1 MWRMFCFNK
10 NKEKYYNQIIKENPK
25 QLYSFESKY
34 ANQEKIL
41 FKMYGKADN
50 LNKKIRLIV
59 LSDTHNCLKE
69 KEFADFVENHKEY
82 DVCLLLG
89 DHHPNDLNIILKYIN
104 KDKIYG
110 LLGNHDYNYLEDFN
124 IENINGKIINIKE
137 TTLMGIQG
145 SFKYKPS
152 DFPSFT
158 QRDSILFLNNKP
170 KVDILISHDN
180 GFDSNMSRNP
190 AHQGL
195 FGITYYLFKNKIPYH
210 IHGHIHNP
218 YKKELV
224 NGTKE
229 ISVHMYEYIE
239 LGYLGEDIMDKNE
252 EKNNIDSSHEDNY
265 LNREIIIDKV
275 KYQYDN
281 IDKRNNYPTINDFI
295 INEIK
300 IINNELLTKDG
311 VEQVYTPC
319 IRAKHCIDEF
329 EYHLDNNKLEQAFYN
344 IYEIIE
350 SDKEGIYTANYDN
363 GYKYSAFISNEE
375 KNILLSMIEKLTSKL
390 NANSN
395 SENEKKVATEQ
406 DLNEIAENICKEIE
420 KLPIET
426 EFTMYQFLE
435 KYNNCFYL
443 DDGNIL
449 STIEKIYLKCEEK
462 NILFDSKHPNEKT
475 GLIWNIVFIKK

>member
-1 MWRMFCFNK
+1 MCLFIFDTK
-10 NKEKYYNQIIKENPK
+10 NKEKYFNQIIKENPK

-34 ANQEKIL
+34 ANQEKTL
-41 FKMYGKADN
+41 FKMYGKVND

-59 LSDTHNCLKE
+59 LSDTHNCLDE
-69 KEFADFVENHKEY
+69 KDFSNFLENHKDY
-82 DVCLLLG
+82 DACLLLG

-124 IENINGKIINIKE
+124 IENINGKIINIKG
-137 TTLMGIQG
+137 TTIMGIQG

-152 DFPSFT
+152 EFPSFT
-158 QRDSILFLNNKP
+158 QKESILFLNDKP

-180 GFDSNMSRNP
+180 GFDSNMSKNP

-195 FGITYYLFKNKIPYH
+195 FGITYYLFKNRIPYH

-218 YKKELV
+218 YKKELI

-229 ISVHMYEYIE
+229 VSVYMCEYIE
-239 LGYLGEDIMDKNE
+239 LGYLGGDKMDKNK
-252 EKNNIDSSHEDNY
+252 EKANINSRQEDNY
-265 LNREIIIDKV
+265 LNREIIINKI

-281 IDKRNNYPTINDFI
+281 KDKRNDYPTIEDFI
-295 INEIK
+295 IDEIK
-300 IINNELLTKDG
+300 IINTELLTKEGIEEDYKPG
-311 VEQVYTPC
+311 
-319 IRAKHCIDEF
+319 IRTKHCINEF
-329 EYHLDNNKLEQAFYN
+329 EYHIDNNKLEQAFYN

-350 SDKEGIYTANYDN
+350 SDKEGVSITNYDN
-363 GYKYSAFISNEE
+363 GYKYSAFISNKE
-375 KNILLSMIEKLTSKL
+375 KDILLSMIEKLTSKL

-420 KLPIET
+420 KLTAET
-426 EFTMYQFLE
+426 EFTVYQFLE
-435 KYNNCFYL
+435 KYNNYFYL
-443 DDGNIL
+443 DNGNIL
-449 STIEKIYLKCEEK
+449 SIIEKIYLKCEEK